1 MKRVQG
7 SHGGVGGGQP
17 GARSTGWL
25 SSQIRR
31 EGRALTD
38 ERSLPTSLRSGV
50 AWRATKLRLSKEERL
65 TRQTEAIGKT
75 LRDAMQSKRSLG
87 GQTMES
93 IEAVFR
99 AIDTDGSGD
108 LDYDEFHTVRRRM
121 YLGCSL

>member
-1 MKRVQG
+1 M
-7 SHGGVGGGQP
+7 
-17 GARSTGWL
+17 
-25 SSQIRR
+25 
-31 EGRALTD
+31 
-38 ERSLPTSLRSGV
+38 

-108 LDYDEFHTVRRRM
+108 LDYDEFHTVR
-121 YLGCSL
+121 LGWLRVPLCPPSPVCC

>member
-1 MKRVQG
+1 M
-7 SHGGVGGGQP
+7 
-17 GARSTGWL
+17 
-25 SSQIRR
+25 
-31 EGRALTD
+31 
-38 ERSLPTSLRSGV
+38 
-50 AWRATKLRLSKEERL
+50 RATNRASR

-108 LDYDEFHTVRRRM
+108 LDYDEFHTVRLGWLRSYPPSPVLISPSALTM